1 MLHHVRHSLLY
12 HARMDDVFAQL
23 RSILE
28 PHARAFKVTN
38 RPGFYALDDDSIRGW
53 SISFAAV
60 VKKRGKVSFYLLPTV
75 YTPSLMDGVSKDLRA
90 IRTRGG
96 FFNFTSIESKLFTE
110 LAALVKLARKT
121 WDPKARTR

>member
-1 MLHHVRHSLLY
+1 
-12 HARMDDVFAQL
+12 MDGGDLFAQL

-28 PHARAFKVTN
+28 PHARGFKVTK
-38 RPGFYALDDDSIRGW
+38 RADFYALDDNSIRGW

-90 IRTRGG
+90 VRTRGG
-96 FFNFTSIESKLFTE
+96 FFNFKSIDAKLFTE
-110 LAALVKLARKT
+110 LAGLVKLARQT
-121 WDPKARTR
+121 WNPKALAR

>member
-1 MLHHVRHSLLY
+1 
-12 HARMDDVFAQL
+12 MDDVFAQL
-23 RSILE
+23 RSILT
-28 PHARAFKVTN
+28 PHARGFKVTT
-38 RPGFYALDDDSIRGW
+38 RSDFYALDDESIRGW

-96 FFNFTSIESKLFTE
+96 FFNFTSIDSKLFTE
-110 LAALVKLARKT
+110 LAALVKLALET
-121 WDPKARTR
+121 WDPKSHAR

>member
-1 MLHHVRHSLLY
+1 
-12 HARMDDVFAQL
+12 MDDLFAQL

-38 RPGFYALDDDSIRGW
+38 RSGFYALDDDSIPGW

-60 VKKRGKVSFYLLPTV
+60 VKKRGGKVSFYLLPTV

-90 IRTRGG
+90 IRTRAG
-96 FFNFTSIESKLFTE
+96 FFNFTSIDSKLFTE
-110 LAALVKLARKT
+110 LAALVTLAHET